1 MKIEIEG
8 LDQVKSKKIYI
19 KDYAPKKNFK
29 RFNQQTR
36 SNGRVQVVELMAQ
49 LYSGPN
55 FSKGPGLIR

>member
-8 LDQVKSKKIYI
+8 LDQVRSKKIY
-19 KDYAPKKNFK
+19 KRLFTKKKFK